1 MGRLNNERKKYLKRV
16 RVVGLES
23 KWIRP
28 ITGNVAR
35 IDFHDDLYRDR
46 SIMDNFTTTA
56 PYFLLLRISR
66 RCTTIPSS
74 NLISLRFFFFFFLL
88 QIEKNSIPSIYIH
101 TFTLYSHISPRTNL
115 GESVSRR
122 GLTSSSS
129 IGNNAP

>member
-88 QIEKNSIPSIYIH
+88 QIEKNSIYIH
-101 TFTLYSHISPRTNL
+101 TYIHTLFTYFAPYKSWRKR
-115 GESVSRR
+115 VSSGVDIFLIDRQ
-122 GLTSSSS
+122 
-129 IGNNAP
+129 